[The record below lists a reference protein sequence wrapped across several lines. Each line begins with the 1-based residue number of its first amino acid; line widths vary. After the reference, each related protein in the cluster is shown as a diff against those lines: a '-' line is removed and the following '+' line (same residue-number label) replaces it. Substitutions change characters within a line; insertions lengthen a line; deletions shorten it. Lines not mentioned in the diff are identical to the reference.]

1 MVSRETRRK
10 HRPMDDESLPSG
22 DDQPEFDE
30 PGEDAEETEAAG
42 AGASPT

>member
-1 MVSRETRRK
+1 VLVNREIRK
-10 HRPMDDESLPSG
+10 QHRPLDDESLPSG

-42 AGASPT
+42 ARPS